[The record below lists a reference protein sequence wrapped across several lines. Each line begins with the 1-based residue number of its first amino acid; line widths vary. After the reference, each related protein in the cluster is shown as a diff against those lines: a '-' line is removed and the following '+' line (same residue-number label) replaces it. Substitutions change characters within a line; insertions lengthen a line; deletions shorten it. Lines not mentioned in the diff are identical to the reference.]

1 MCSIQRGSAG
11 TASSWEVRC
20 EYLSS
25 RFVLRLIGAPC
36 RLRWNRAKLRSSC
49 WAQGW
54 LISTGDIASSVFNAA
69 IALHTFLFLV
79 LNYKAPQRAL
89 YFVVVLLWIMV
100 YALPVVGIMTTE
112 NGKRQGGY
120 YVRANSW
127 VSLDISPACR
137 NRRVA
142 NRPIINS
149 VGSVKRTGYTG
160 YGSHRAGCFSRCS

>member
-25 RFVLRLIGAPC
+25 RIVLHLLGAPG
-36 RLRWNRAKLRSSC
+36 RLRWNQANLRSSC

-79 LNYKAPQRAL
+79 LNYKASQRAL
-89 YFVVVLLWIMV
+89 YFVVILLWIMV
-100 YALPVVGIMTTE
+100 YALPVVGIMTAE

-127 VSLDISPACR
+127 VSRDMSPACR
-137 NRRVA
+137 IRRVA
-142 NRPIINS
+142 NRLNINS
-149 VGSVKRTGYTG
+149 VGSVKRTGYTVSG
-160 YGSHRAGCFSRCS
+160 CHRAGCSSRCF